1 MCSMLGERIPC
12 IVYVEFFRRSL
23 WVRILQEENALHGK
37 ITRSV
42 VREHLLCIYVR
53 AYTHACAGM
62 PFLHGLT
69 AMVYVC
75 VRVCGCR
82 CTSIHHAYQHTHKRT
97 CREANFTRAHSYGD
111 VWGGAHSH
119 DSTAPVRYPTHEPR
133 YVYVCAYN
141 VYVHVY
147 NAWVVSAYMCTYI

>member
-53 AYTHACAGM
+53 AYIHACAGM

-82 CTSIHHAYQHTHKRT
+82 CTYIHHAYQHTHTNAHAGRPILHGPTAMVMCGVERT
-97 CREANFTRAHSYGD
+97 PMTPQLLLGTQPMSPDMY
-111 VWGGAHSH
+111 
-119 DSTAPVRYPTHEPR
+119 TYVRTMYT
-133 YVYVCAYN
+133 
-141 VYVHVY
+141 
-147 NAWVVSAYMCTYI
+147 YMCIMRGL